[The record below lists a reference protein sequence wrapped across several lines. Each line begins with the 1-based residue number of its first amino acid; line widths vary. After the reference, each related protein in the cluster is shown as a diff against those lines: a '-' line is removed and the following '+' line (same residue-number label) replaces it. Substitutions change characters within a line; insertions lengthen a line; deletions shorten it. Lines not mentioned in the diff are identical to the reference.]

1 MHVHNIKIRKFNH
14 PNVAKLIG
22 LVSLPPYYIVC
33 ELTVNGDLKTF
44 LLASTTSSSEA

>member
-1 MHVHNIKIRKFNH
+1 MKIYRKFNH
-14 PNVAKLIG
+14 PNVAKLVG

-44 LLASTTSSSEA
+44 LLASTASAGEP